1 MSITEKH
8 EQDPPVNRREMLHI
22 AMVSALMW
30 MVLGSII
37 IWLMPDADTA
47 GIIAAGEPLA
57 VQLTVGL
64 VSGLLLG
71 YAGVSLMKVEA
82 LRTISDSF
90 TVVRIIKKA
99 KLTNKDGFFISLTA
113 GISEEWLFRA
123 ALIPLAG
130 LTIASVLFIVVHG
143 YIRFSSAA
151 HLAFAAFMLCLSFAL
166 GLLFLYQG
174 IFAAMIAHT
183 VYDMAAFYGIRQLTE
198 TPDTPVPGD
207 S

>member
-1 MSITEKH
+1 MSIPEKH

-82 LRTISDSF
+82 LRKISDSF

-99 KLTNKDGFFISLTA
+99 KLTNKDAFFISLSA

-130 LTIASVLFIVVHG
+130 ITIASVLFVVVHG
-143 YIRFSSAA
+143 YIKFSSGA
-151 HLAFAAFMLCLSFAL
+151 HLVFAGFMLLLSFAL

-183 VYDMAAFYGIRQLTE
+183 VYDVAAFYGIRKQIE
-198 TPDTPVPGD
+198 SSQND
-207 S
+207 